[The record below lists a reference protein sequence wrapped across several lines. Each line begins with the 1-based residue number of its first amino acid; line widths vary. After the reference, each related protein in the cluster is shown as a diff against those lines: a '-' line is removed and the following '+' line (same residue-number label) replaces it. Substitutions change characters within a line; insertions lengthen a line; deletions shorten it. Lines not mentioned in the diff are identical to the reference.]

1 VILKGA
7 GNKFAAGLDIK
18 TMMYAI
24 VEGNKGNDSDK
35 FRQIGAETIIK
46 LAEMK
51 PTLVSF
57 WDGIVLG
64 GGVEISIY
72 SDIKVATEN
81 TVFGMPENKLG
92 FCNNVG
98 AGAYLLKMRNRIDCG

>member
-1 VILKGA
+1 VLRI
-7 GNKFAAGLDIK
+7 
-18 TMMYAI
+18 M
-24 VEGNKGNDSDK
+24 
-35 FRQIGAETIIK
+35 IK

-92 FCNNVG
+92 CCNNVG
-98 AGAYLLKMRNRIDCG
+98 AGAY